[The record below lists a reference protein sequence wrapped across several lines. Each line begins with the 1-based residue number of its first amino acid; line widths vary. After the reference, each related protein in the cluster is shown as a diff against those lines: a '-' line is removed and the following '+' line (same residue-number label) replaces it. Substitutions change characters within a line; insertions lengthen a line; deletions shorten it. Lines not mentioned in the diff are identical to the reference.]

1 MTITD
6 LLHQEV
12 VPAIGCT
19 EPIAVALCVA
29 KAKEELGQEPE
40 DIVVRLSKNIYKNAM
55 AVGIPNTGMTG
66 LPIAIALGAT
76 AGHSAYRLEV
86 LRDADE
92 AAVAYAKAYMERT
105 PIRIE
110 VAEEAPDILYIHT
123 MVRAGEAKAA
133 ATIQGTHTHFVER
146 PSCDCLTAD
155 ADRPLTLTDHAT
167 HCQTEIVSDTKSI
180 GQQSAQSETLL
191 PSLRTVWEY
200 AMSVDLGEVA
210 WLQEGAEMNIRA
222 AETSFSSNYGHG
234 LGRLLHNARKLSDDS
249 PTANA
254 DRSLTLTDHASRCR
268 TDIEPIHNQSLSEA
282 VRQQSD
288 RSAKRSDSEAVG
300 QQNCQIGDVFGDT
313 LFTKILSY
321 TCGACDA
328 RMSGAMVQVMSN
340 SGSGNQ
346 GISCSVPVYLYA
358 KERSCSREQTLRAL
372 TLSNLTV
379 VYIKQSLGRLSAL
392 CGCVVA
398 ATGSAVGITYLMGG
412 GYEEI
417 TYAIKNMIANI
428 SGMICDGA
436 KPGCALKV
444 TSGVGTAILSASLA
458 MQHSYADASEG
469 IVEEDIDRT
478 IHNLTRIGHDGM
490 TQTDDLILDIMTH
503 KEI

>member
-40 DIVVRLSKNIYKNAM
+40 DIEVRLSKNIYKNAM

-105 PIRIE
+105 SIRIE
-110 VAEEAPDILYIHT
+110 VAEDAPDILYIHT
-123 MVRAGEAKAA
+123 MVRAGEAQAK
-133 ATIQGTHTHFVER
+133 ATIQGTHTHFLPPEEEAVKK
-146 PSCDCLTAD
+146 
-155 ADRPLTLTDHAT
+155 H
-167 HCQTEIVSDTKSI
+167 HCTNI
-180 GQQSAQSETLL
+180 SETNTVAKNDIL
-191 PSLRTVWEY
+191 PSLRTVWDY
-200 AMSVDLGEVA
+200 AMTVDLEEVA

-222 AETSFSSNYGHG
+222 AKTSFHGNYGHG
-234 LGRLLHNARKLSDDS
+234 LGRLLHSSTQAHLSNS
-249 PTANA
+249 
-254 DRSLTLTDHASRCR
+254 
-268 TDIEPIHNQSLSEA
+268 QLS
-282 VRQQSD
+282 
-288 RSAKRSDSEAVG
+288 
-300 QQNCQIGDVFGDT
+300 NCQIQSVFGDT

-398 ATGSAVGITYLMGG
+398 ATGSAAGITYLMGG

-417 TYAIKNMIANI
+417 TYAIKNMIANL

-503 KEI
+503 KQINN

>member
-1 MTITD
+1 MNNEHILQ

-12 VPAIGCT
+12 IPAIGCT

-29 KAKEELGQEPE
+29 RATELLGAEP
-40 DIVVRLSKNIYKNAM
+40 DRITVHMSKNIYKNAM

-76 AGHSAYRLEV
+76 IGKSEYKLEV
-86 LRDADE
+86 LRDATPD
-92 AAVAYAKAYMERT
+92 AVAYARAYMERV
-105 PIRIE
+105 PADIQ
-110 VAEEAPDILYIHT
+110 VDADAPDVLYI
-123 MVRAGEAKAA
+123 RAEVSKDGISTH
-133 ATIQGTHTHFVER
+133 ATIQGDHTHFIEDNQRTTANVPCTTQREATIVE
-146 PSCDCLTAD
+146 
-155 ADRPLTLTDHAT
+155 PL
-167 HCQTEIVSDTKSI
+167 
-180 GQQSAQSETLL
+180 
-191 PSLRTVWEY
+191 SLRTVYQY
-200 AMSVDLGEVA
+200 ATTTELDKVQFLLD
-210 WLQEGAEMNIRA
+210 GAKMNIRA
-222 AETSFSSNYGHG
+222 AETSFTGSYGHG
-234 LGRLLHNARKLSDDS
+234 LGRLMHITPDTPNA
-249 PTANA
+249 A
-254 DRSLTLTDHASRCR
+254 
-268 TDIEPIHNQSLSEA
+268 IEAL
-282 VRQQSD
+282 
-288 RSAKRSDSEAVG
+288 
-300 QQNCQIGDVFGDT
+300 FGNT
-313 LFTKILSY
+313 LFTKIISY

-328 RMSGAMVQVMSN
+328 RMSGAMVPVMSN

-358 KERSCSREQTLRAL
+358 QENHCTEEQTLRAL

-379 VYIKQSLGRLSAL
+379 IYIKQSLGRLSAL

-412 GYEEI
+412 NYTEI

-444 TSGVGTAILSASLA
+444 TSGISTAIMSAFLA
-458 MQHSYADASEG
+458 MQHSYADSTEG

-478 IHNLTRIGHDGM
+478 IRNLTRIGHDGM

-503 KEI
+503 KQQ

>member
-76 AGHSAYRLEV
+76 AGHSAYMLEV
-86 LRDADE
+86 LRDADD
-92 AAVAYAKAYMERT
+92 AAVTYAKGYMERT

-110 VAEEAPDILYIHT
+110 VAEDAPDILYIHT
-123 MVRAGEAKAA
+123 LVRAGEAQAE

-155 ADRPLTLTDHAT
+155 ADRPLTLTDRAT
-167 HCQTEIVSDTKSI
+167 HCQTEIVSDTESV

-191 PSLRTVWEY
+191 PSLRAVWEY
-200 AMSVDLGEVA
+200 AMTVGLEEVA

-222 AETSFSSNYGHG
+222 AETSFRGNYGHG
-234 LGRLLHNARKLSDDS
+234 LGRLLHSSAQGNQGGAVSMPHRDEQEKLSNS
-249 PTANA
+249 K
-254 DRSLTLTDHASRCR
+254 
-268 TDIEPIHNQSLSEA
+268 LS
-282 VRQQSD
+282 
-288 RSAKRSDSEAVG
+288 
-300 QQNCQIGDVFGDT
+300 NCQIGDVFGDT

-358 KERSCSREQTLRAL
+358 KERGCSREQTIRAL

-503 KEI
+503 KEINN